1 MIRLE
6 DIIDHLHTYLP
17 EPEVDLVR
25 KAYVYSAKVHG
36 GQVRLSGEPYLSHPL
51 EVADLLAQLL
61 LDAQT
66 VAAGLLH
73 DIVEDTHVELDEI
86 RELFGEEVAELVDGV
101 TKISQIES
109 KGSAERQAENLR
121 KMILAMAKDLRVIL
135 IKLADRLH
143 NLRTLQYHSPRKREA
158 IAQETIDIYAPL
170 ADRLG
175 MGWVRE
181 ELEEEAFK
189 NLRPREYEDIRRR
202 LAIDHEERQH
212 YIGELIRRIETEL
225 EAASI
230 RGQIQGRHKRLYSIH
245 RKMLAQRIPLGEV
258 YDLTA
263 LRIIT
268 DSVKDCYALLG
279 IIHSLWKPIPG
290 RFKDFVALPKGN
302 RYQSIHT
309 TVVGPKGRQVE
320 FQIRTE
326 EMHLIAEEGIAAHW
340 RYKEGQPEEE
350 EEDERFVWLRQLLE
364 WQREVKDP
372 REFLD
377 NLKID
382 LFPDEVYVFTPQG
395 DVQAFPRG
403 ATPVDFAYRI
413 HTDIGNRCAR
423 AKVNGKLVPL
433 KYELQNGD
441 LVEIETSPHQ
451 RPNRDWMRFV
461 RTTRARS
468 KLRAWLRVEEKE
480 RALSLGRELLEREL
494 SRYGRSAAEDATEES
509 LKEVAGSLDL
519 ASAKDVLQAIGFGR
533 IPPRKVV
540 SKLLPQEVL
549 EAVSPGGATT
559 KEKTSGTQTLR
570 GVKIKGVEEMPMRF
584 AGCCNPVPGDPIAG
598 FITRGRGVSI
608 HTADCPI
615 LQGLPLETARKIPAE
630 WDLSESV
637 RRTVE
642 VMLESIDEP
651 GLLARVSSAIT
662 ESDANIAHL
671 EGHTT
676 TSGQAVFYL
685 GVQIRD
691 LAHLEQ
697 LLARVQT
704 VRGVLRAERVRSTSG
719 TSRLR
724 RVANS

>member
-17 EPEVDLVR
+17 EPDVGLVR
-25 KAYVYSAKVHG
+25 KAYVYSAKLHG

-51 EVADLLAQLL
+51 EVANLLAQLL
-61 LDAQT
+61 MDAQT

-101 TKISQIES
+101 TKISQIEA

-170 ADRLG
+170 ANRLG

-189 NLRPREYEDIRRR
+189 NLRPREHEDIRRR
-202 LAIDHEERQH
+202 LATDYEERQR

-225 EAASI
+225 EAAGI
-230 RGQIQGRHKRLYSIH
+230 RGQIQGRPKRLYSIY

-302 RYQSIHT
+302 RYQSLHT
-309 TVVGPKGRQVE
+309 TIVGPKGRQVE

-326 EMHLIAEEGIAAHW
+326 EMHLIAEEGIASHW
-340 RYKEGQPEEE
+340 RYKGEESDE
-350 EEDERFVWLRQLLE
+350 DDERFVWLRQLLE

-382 LFPDEVYVFTPQG
+382 LFPDEVYVFTPKG
-395 DVQAFPRG
+395 DVQAFSRG

-441 LVEIETSPHQ
+441 LVEIETAPDQ
-451 RPNRDWMRFV
+451 RPTQDWMRFV

-494 SRYGRSAAEDATEES
+494 SRYGQSAEEDATEKS
-509 LKEVAGSLDL
+509 LEEVAGSLDL

-549 EAVSPGGATT
+549 EAVSPDGAPA

-570 GVKIKGVEEMPMRF
+570 GVKVKGVDEMPMRF
-584 AGCCNPVPGDPIAG
+584 AGCCNPIPGDPIAG

-615 LQGLPLETARKIPAE
+615 LQGQALETARKIPAE
-630 WDLSESV
+630 WDLSESTW
-637 RRTVE
+637 RTVE
-642 VMLESIDEP
+642 IMLESIDEP
-651 GLLARVSSAIT
+651 GLLARVSSAIS

-676 TSGQAVFYL
+676 KSGQAVFYV

-704 VRGVLRAERVRSTSG
+704 MRGVLRAERARSTSG
-719 TSRLR
+719 TTRLR
-724 RVANS
+724 PVANP

>member
-1 MIRLE
+1 MIRLK

-51 EVADLLAQLL
+51 EVAGLLAQLL

-86 RELFGEEVAELVDGV
+86 RALFGEEVAELVDGV
-101 TKISQIES
+101 TKISQIEA

-170 ADRLG
+170 ANRLG

-202 LAIDHEERQH
+202 LATDYEERQR

-225 EAASI
+225 EAAGI
-230 RGQIQGRHKRLYSIH
+230 RGQIQGRPKRLYSIY

-302 RYQSIHT
+302 RYQSLHT
-309 TVVGPKGRQVE
+309 TIVGPKGRQVE

-326 EMHLIAEEGIAAHW
+326 EMHLIAEEGIASHW
-340 RYKEGQPEEE
+340 RYKGEEPEEG
-350 EEDERFVWLRQLLE
+350 ERFVWVRQLLE

-382 LFPDEVYVFTPQG
+382 LFPDDVYVFTPKG
-395 DVQAFPRG
+395 
-403 ATPVDFAYRI
+403 DFAYRI

-441 LVEIETSPHQ
+441 LVEIETAPHQ
-451 RPNRDWMRFV
+451 RPNQDWMRFV

-494 SRYGRSAAEDATEES
+494 GRYGRSSEENATEKS
-509 LKEVAGSLDL
+509 LEEVAGFLDL

-533 IPPRKVV
+533 ITPRKVV
-540 SKLLPQEVL
+540 SKLLPKEVW
-549 EAVSPGGATT
+549 EAVSPGRTPA
-559 KEKTSGTQTLR
+559 KEKTSGIQTLR
-570 GVKIKGVEEMPMRF
+570 GVKVKGIEEMPMRF
-584 AGCCNPVPGDPIAG
+584 AGCCNPVPGDPISG

-615 LQGLPLETARKIPAE
+615 LQGQALETARKIPAE
-630 WDLSESV
+630 WDLSESTW
-637 RRTVE
+637 RTVE
-642 VMLESIDEP
+642 IMLESIDEP
-651 GLLARVSSAIT
+651 GLLARVSSAIS

-676 TSGQAVFYL
+676 KSGQAVFYL

-704 VRGVLRAERVRSTSG
+704 MRGVLRAERVRSTSG
-719 TSRLR
+719 TTHLR
-724 RVANS
+724 RVANP